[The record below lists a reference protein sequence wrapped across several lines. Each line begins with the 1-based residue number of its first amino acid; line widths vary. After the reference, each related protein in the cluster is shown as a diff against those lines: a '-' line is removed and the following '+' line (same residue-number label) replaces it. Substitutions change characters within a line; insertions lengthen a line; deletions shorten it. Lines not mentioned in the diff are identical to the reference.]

1 MRQRLRV
8 LSSKTVYRGGIVH
21 LKVDRVVEP
30 GGIAAK
36 REVVCHAGSVVI
48 LPHLDDGRVL
58 LVRQYRYATRKWL
71 WELVAGGIEPG
82 ETPREAARRE
92 LREETG
98 YRARTLKLLF
108 NFYSSPGFLTER
120 MTLVEARGLSKSK
133 AEPEP
138 DENLK
143 LGRFTRAQL
152 RKMIRTKIIQDA
164 KTLVGLLWLFHAGG
178 SKI

>member
-1 MRQRLRV
+1 MRRRLRV
-8 LSSKTVYRGGIVH
+8 LSTKTAYQGDIVQ

-30 GGIAAK
+30 SGVAAK
-36 REVVCHAGSVVI
+36 REVVCHSGSVVV

-82 ETPREAARRE
+82 ETPRQAARRE
-92 LREETG
+92 LLEETG
-98 YRARTLKLLF
+98 YRARTLKPLF

-120 MTLVEARGLSKSK
+120 MALVEARGLKSSK

-138 DENLK
+138 DEQLQV
-143 LGRFTRAQL
+143 GRFTRAQL
-152 RKMIRTKIIQDA
+152 RKMIRAKIIQDG
-164 KTLVGLLWLFHAGG
+164 KTLVGLLSLLHAEE
-178 SKI
+178 SSI